1 MFKWIKRLV
10 LLVVVLLI
18 VGGVVLY
25 FSLGSII
32 RGAVEQQ
39 SSKSLNLPTRLGGA
53 TFAPF
58 AGELSLQ
65 NYSVASPPGFS
76 PKPMLELGGL
86 DVKVS
91 YGQLRSTPV
100 RVQSITIDRPKML
113 LEHKD
118 GKFNIKAMTEN
129 LPPGKPTE
137 PTAEGES
144 MKLIID
150 SINIKDPEVTLRP
163 GMPLLP
169 EEIPIKLGTY
179 EMKNVGNADGNQTGV
194 AVKQVVT
201 QIVSEMAA
209 KASSSGA
216 VPADLKMILDGDLTK
231 IATEFIP
238 GDAGKVVGA
247 LLKADVINDPGKAVN
262 TLLNDAT
269 GGAATNPSKAVE
281 GLLKGEK
288 PKIDD
293 PLKGLLGGDKK
304 DDKKKD
310 EKKKDE
316 KK

>member
-10 LLVVVLLI
+10 LLVVVLLV
-18 VGGVVLY
+18 VGGAVVY
-25 FSLGSII
+25 FSLGGII
-32 RGAVEQQ
+32 RSQVEQQ
-39 SSKSLNLPTRLGGA
+39 SSKSLNLPTTLGGA
-53 TFAPF
+53 SFAPF

-65 NYSVASPPGFS
+65 NYTIASPPGFS

-113 LEHKD
+113 LEQKD

-137 PTAEGES
+137 PTAEGEK

-150 SINIKDPEVTLRP
+150 SIMIKDPEVVLRP
-163 GMPLLP
+163 GIPGLA
-169 EEIPIKLGTY
+169 EEIPLKLGTY
-179 EMKNVGNADGNQTGV
+179 EMKNVGNADGAETGV

-209 KASSSGA
+209 KASSSGG
-216 VPADLKMILDGDLTK
+216 VPAQLKLILDGDLNQ
-231 IATEFIP
+231 IATKFIP
-238 GDAGKVVGA
+238 GKAGEIVGS
-247 LLKADVINDPGKAVN
+247 LLNPDTLKDPGKAALTAIDN
-262 TLLNDAT
+262 AT
-269 GGAATNPSKAVE
+269 GATTNPTKAI
-281 GLLKGEK
+281 GDLIGGEK
-288 PKIDD
+288 KPEDA
-293 PLKGLLGGDKK
+293 LKGLLGGDKK
-304 DDKKKD
+304 KD
-310 EKKKDE
+310 EKKGD